1 MSNSLPQDGLWE
13 WAQQP
18 SGQAVLA
25 ELIILIAFVVLA
37 IRALLDPTP
46 ATSSTTPSPVR
57 LGAPRIVSMSAS
69 DAAEAAQML
78 GSSVAQAWTKES
90 EE

>member
-1 MSNSLPQDGLWE
+1 MSDSLPQHGLWE
-13 WAQQP
+13 WAKQP

-37 IRALLDPTP
+37 IRAMLDPTP

-57 LGAPRIVSMSAS
+57 LGVPRIVSMSAS
-69 DAAEAAQML
+69 DATEAAQLL